1 MRKEAEQ
8 NMRSLLLLQKSPS
21 NFPQSLYCKRLS
33 LRVHAQ
39 AGKYNQGKEHTQ
51 QYCTTTLQDS
61 EDFRHH
67 FLGNDINQIIFSHHI
82 SLTQVLQADDAE
94 YLL

>member
-21 NFPQSLYCKRLS
+21 NFPQSLYCKHLS
-33 LRVHAQ
+33 LSVHAQ
-39 AGKYNQGKEHTQ
+39 AGKYSQGKEHTQ
-51 QYCTTTLQDS
+51 QYMQDS

-67 FLGNDINQIIFSHHI
+67 LLGNDFNQIIFSHHI